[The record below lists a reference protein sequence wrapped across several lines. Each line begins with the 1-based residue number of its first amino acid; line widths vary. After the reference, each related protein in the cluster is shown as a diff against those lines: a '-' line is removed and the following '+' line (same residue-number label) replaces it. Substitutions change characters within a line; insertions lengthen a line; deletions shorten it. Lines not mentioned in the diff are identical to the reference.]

1 MVAASGRR
9 DAALALADADA
20 DEADDDDDVDDGL
33 IRVKG
38 LKCRVRT
45 WVNACWSGEG
55 SVCWK
60 ARAGRGLRTGASV
73 TVDFLIRRE
82 FVVVVVTLAHV
93 RGLLN

>member
-1 MVAASGRR
+1 MVVAAATGRR
-9 DAALALADADA
+9 AAAPALALALALEDA
-20 DEADDDDDVDDGL
+20 DEADEDEADADDDDVDEGL

-73 TVDFLIRRE
+73 TV
-82 FVVVVVTLAHV
+82 
-93 RGLLN
+93 

>member
-1 MVAASGRR
+1 VGVVAASGRR
-9 DAALALADADA
+9 DAALALALADA
-20 DEADDDDDVDDGL
+20 DDADEDEEDDDDVDDGL

-73 TVDFLIRRE
+73 TV
-82 FVVVVVTLAHV
+82 
-93 RGLLN
+93 

>member
-1 MVAASGRR
+1 MGVVAASGRR
-9 DAALALADADA
+9 DAALALALADA
-20 DEADDDDDVDDGL
+20 DDADEDEEDDDDVDDGL

-73 TVDFLIRRE
+73 TV
-82 FVVVVVTLAHV
+82 
-93 RGLLN
+93 

>member
-1 MVAASGRR
+1 MGVVAASGRR
-9 DAALALADADA
+9 DAAPALALADADDA
-20 DEADDDDDVDDGL
+20 DEDEEDDDDVDDGL

-73 TVDFLIRRE
+73 TV
-82 FVVVVVTLAHV
+82 
-93 RGLLN
+93 